1 MGAALLICLG
11 LIFIVIG
18 IILFFRR
25 KKLYRDGIKARGK
38 VVGIETYTYLTQGSE
53 YNTLYYTGITP
64 IIEVEDDGKKVR
76 VAYSS
81 IEDYSDLSEGDEI
94 EVIYPKD
101 RVNELV
107 RFNEK
112 EFYRDSI
119 YISMIGLLILMLGLI
134 LKLIEFFGSI

>member
-1 MGAALLICLG
+1 MGAALLLCLG
-11 LIFIVIG
+11 LIVIVIG

-64 IIEVEDDGKKVR
+64 IIEVEDNGKKVR

-94 EVIYPKD
+94 EVIYPKNK
-101 RVNELV
+101 VSELIIWK
-107 RFNEK
+107 EK
-112 EFYRDSI
+112 EFYKGSI
-119 YISMIGLLILMLGLI
+119 SVGIVGALIIVLGLV
-134 LKLIEFFGSI
+134 LEFV